1 MYTTKIEDKA
11 IQLREKI
18 LDNKRMS
25 EIDDIET
32 WITNMIN
39 ILKLSGTEVEDLGLL
54 DLVERFKDE
63 LHFYK
68 ING

>member
-63 LHFYK
+63 LPFYK

>member
-1 MYTTKIEDKA
+1 
-11 IQLREKI
+11 
-18 LDNKRMS
+18 
-25 EIDDIET
+25 
-32 WITNMIN
+32 MIN